1 MLRKPDIEDDMRPKL
16 LSCLKID
23 GTGQDITIESF
34 L

>member
-16 LSCLKID
+16 LSRLKID